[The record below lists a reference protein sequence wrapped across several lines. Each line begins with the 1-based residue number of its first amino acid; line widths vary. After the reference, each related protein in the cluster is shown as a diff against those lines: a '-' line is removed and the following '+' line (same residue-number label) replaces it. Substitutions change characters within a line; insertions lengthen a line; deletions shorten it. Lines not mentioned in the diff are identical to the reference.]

1 MALKVKVEDIQK
13 VIKNGIDIV
22 QKGITMAKDLK
33 GEIEPVIKGFKAAQK
48 KAAELTE
55 EGKKGLRVFQIK
67 TKIQRE
73 FSELGARVYDL
84 GSKVKNPLLD
94 KKVKAITSRIKKFE
108 EQITAIEGKKKSV
121 SKKKAVR
128 RSSRKQVS
136 PKQGSR

>member
-55 EGKKGLRVFQIK
+55 RGKKGLRIFELK
-67 TKIQRE
+67 AKIQRE
-73 FSELGARVYDL
+73 FVELGSRVYEL
-84 GSKVKNPLLD
+84 SAKVKNPMLD
-94 KKVKAITSRIKKFE
+94 KKVAATTLRIKKLE
-108 EQITAIEGKKKSV
+108 AKIVSLEKKKKTAP
-121 SKKKAVR
+121 KKKAVR
-128 RSSRKQVS
+128 RKSKKQEL
-136 PKQGSR
+136 PK

>member
-55 EGKKGLRVFQIK
+55 QGKKGLRIFELK
-67 TKIQRE
+67 AKIQKE
-73 FSELGARVYDL
+73 FMELGARVYEL
-84 GSKVKNPLLD
+84 SAKVKNPMLD
-94 KKVKAITSRIKKFE
+94 KKVAAKTSRIKKLE
-108 EQITAIEGKKKSV
+108 AQIVSLESRKKPAP
-121 SKKKAVR
+121 KKKAAR
-128 RSSRKQVS
+128 RKSGKQEL
-136 PKQGSR
+136 PG

>member
-55 EGKKGLRVFQIK
+55 QGKRGLRIFELK
-67 TKIQRE
+67 AKIQKE
-73 FSELGARVYDL
+73 FLELGARVYEL
-84 GSKVKNPLLD
+84 SPKVKNPMLD
-94 KKVKAITSRIKKFE
+94 KKVSAIASRIKKLE
-108 EQITAIEGKKKSV
+108 AQIIILETKKKTAP
-121 SKKKAVR
+121 KKKAVQ
-128 RSSRKQVS
+128 RKS
-136 PKQGSR
+136 KKQGLPK

>member
-48 KAAELTE
+48 KAAELTA
-55 EGKKGLRVFQIK
+55 EGKKGLRIFQIK

-84 GSKVKNPLLD
+84 GAKVKNPLLD

-108 EQITAIEGKKKSV
+108 AADNGPGRQEERRFKEEGRKKK
-121 SKKKAVR
+121 
-128 RSSRKQVS
+128 KQ
-136 PKQGSR
+136 KTGIF

>member
-55 EGKKGLRVFQIK
+55 QGKKGLRIFEIK
-67 TKIQRE
+67 TKILRE
-73 FSELGARVYDL
+73 FGELGARVYDL
-84 GSKVKNPLLD
+84 SAKVKNPFVD
-94 KKVKAITSRIKKFE
+94 KKVKAIASRIKKFE
-108 EQITAIEGKKKSV
+108 AQIAVLEEKKKKGV
-121 SKKKAVR
+121 SKKKAVNR
-128 RSSRKQVS
+128 KSRKQES
-136 PKQGSR
+136 PKQGS

>member
-1 MALKVKVEDIQK
+1 MALNVKVEDIQK

-22 QKGITMAKDLK
+22 QKGISMAKDLK

-55 EGKKGLRVFQIK
+55 EGKKGLRIFEIK

-84 GSKVKNPLLD
+84 GAKVKNPHLD
-94 KKVKAITSRIKKFE
+94 KKVKTITSRIKKFE
-108 EQITAIEGKKKSV
+108 AQIKALEGKKKAV
-121 SKKKAVR
+121 SKKKAVKR
-128 RSSRKQVS
+128 SRKQAS
-136 PKQGSR
+136 PKQSA

>member
-55 EGKKGLRVFQIK
+55 QGKKGLRIFEIK
-67 TKIQRE
+67 AKIQRE
-73 FSELGARVYDL
+73 FVELGARIYEL
-84 GSKVKNPLLD
+84 SAKVKNPMPD
-94 KKVKAITSRIKKFE
+94 KKVAAIVSRIKKLE
-108 EQITAIEGKKKSV
+108 AQIINLETKKKPAP
-121 SKKKAVR
+121 KKKAVR
-128 RSSRKQVS
+128 QKSRKQ
-136 PKQGSR
+136 KLHK

>member
-55 EGKKGLRVFQIK
+55 QGKRGLKIFELK
-67 TKIQRE
+67 AKIQKE
-73 FSELGARVYDL
+73 FLELGARIYEL
-84 GSKVKNPLLD
+84 SAKVKNPMPD
-94 KKVKAITSRIKKFE
+94 KKVSAITSRIRKLE
-108 EQITAIEGKKKSV
+108 AQIVSLEKKKKTAPKKKTIQRK
-121 SKKKAVR
+121 SKK
-128 RSSRKQVS
+128 QGL
-136 PKQGSR
+136 PK

>member
-55 EGKKGLRVFQIK
+55 QGKKGLRIFEIK
-67 TKIQRE
+67 AKIQRE
-73 FSELGARVYDL
+73 FVELGARIYEL
-84 GSKVKNPLLD
+84 SAKVKNPMPD
-94 KKVKAITSRIKKFE
+94 KKVAAIVSRIKKLE
-108 EQITAIEGKKKSV
+108 AQIISLETKKKTAP
-121 SKKKAVR
+121 KKKAVQQKSKKR
-128 RSSRKQVS
+128 ELFK
-136 PKQGSR
+136 

>member
-1 MALKVKVEDIQK
+1 MALNVKVEDIQK

-22 QKGITMAKDLK
+22 QKGIGMAKDLK

-55 EGKKGLRVFQIK
+55 EGKKGLRIFEIK

-84 GSKVKNPLLD
+84 GAKVKNPHLD
-94 KKVKAITSRIKKFE
+94 KKVKTITSRIKKFE
-108 EQITAIEGKKKSV
+108 AQIKALEGKKKAV
-121 SKKKAVR
+121 SKKKVVKR
-128 RSSRKQVS
+128 SRKQES
-136 PKQGSR
+136 PKQSA